1 MNAAVDLGLV
11 AALVTAILFAA
22 LALHLGRLIAGAGG
36 KWDPGAKWLLVA
48 TGLSAAWATA
58 EALFLGLGLR
68 SLAHA
73 AVAMD
78 LVRYA
83 AWFGFLLA
91 LLRPDPASGE
101 RSGRPWLAQVAGLLL
116 VLAGIAR
123 LALLI
128 QPSHAATWRPILLG
142 SSLGMAAFGLLLVEQ
157 LFRNQSQDGR
167 WNAKLACTGL
177 GIGFLFDLY
186 LHAEAAMFGR
196 YDPGMLQARPFVHA
210 MAVPL
215 LFISSKRHRTWIQN
229 MRVSQAAVFY
239 SASLLLVGGYLLFVA
254 AAGYYVRY
262 AGGSWGGAL
271 QVTLLS
277 GAALVLVLILLS
289 GTLRSR
295 LRVFVGKHFFR
306 YRYDH
311 RQEWLRFTARL
322 SGSDSPQE
330 ISLCAIQG
338 LADLVESPGGSLWS
352 RGLDDDRFVESARW
366 NVPAHSESIP
376 ASHSFSAFILERDWV
391 IDLKEFR
398 NHPSKYSSLTIPL
411 WLVTDPAAWLVI
423 PLPVGEELF
432 GFVVL
437 TQPRAPVDLNWEV
450 RDLVK
455 TAARQAAAFL
465 AHVHATAA
473 LLESRKLDDFNRMS
487 AFVVHDLKN
496 IVTQLSLMLKNAE
509 RHSDN
514 PEFQQDMMLT
524 VRNSVEKMRQLILQ
538 LREGQPAA
546 QGAVGVNLSEVL
558 HRLQQ
563 SVRAGQRNIEL
574 EIVERPVCRGE
585 EARVERVIGHVI
597 QNSLD
602 ATPVT
607 GRVRVRLLRVAGRAV
622 VEVIDNGVG
631 MTQEFIRTRL
641 YRPFNTTKAAG
652 MGIGAYES
660 YRYLNELGGSIVA
673 ESELGQGTTVVMQ
686 FPLMET
692 MARSDRAGPERAGAS
707 VAESEDFRS
716 P

>member
-1 MNAAVDLGLV
+1 V
-11 AALVTAILFAA
+11 
-22 LALHLGRLIAGAGG
+22 
-36 KWDPGAKWLLVA
+36 
-48 TGLSAAWATA
+48 
-58 EALFLGLGLR
+58 
-68 SLAHA
+68 
-73 AVAMD
+73 
-78 LVRYA
+78 
-83 AWFGFLLA
+83 
-91 LLRPDPASGE
+91 
-101 RSGRPWLAQVAGLLL
+101 
-116 VLAGIAR
+116 
-123 LALLI
+123 
-128 QPSHAATWRPILLG
+128 
-142 SSLGMAAFGLLLVEQ
+142 
-157 LFRNQSQDGR
+157 
-167 WNAKLACTGL
+167 
-177 GIGFLFDLY
+177 
-186 LHAEAAMFGR
+186 
-196 YDPGMLQARPFVHA
+196 
-210 MAVPL
+210 
-215 LFISSKRHRTWIQN
+215 
-229 MRVSQAAVFY
+229 
-239 SASLLLVGGYLLFVA
+239 
-254 AAGYYVRY
+254 
-262 AGGSWGGAL
+262 
-271 QVTLLS
+271 
-277 GAALVLVLILLS
+277 
-289 GTLRSR
+289 
-295 LRVFVGKHFFR
+295 
-306 YRYDH
+306 
-311 RQEWLRFTARL
+311 
-322 SGSDSPQE
+322 
-330 ISLCAIQG
+330 
-338 LADLVESPGGSLWS
+338 
-352 RGLDDDRFVESARW
+352 
-366 NVPAHSESIP
+366 
-376 ASHSFSAFILERDWV
+376 
-391 IDLKEFR
+391 
-398 NHPSKYSSLTIPL
+398 
-411 WLVTDPAAWLVI
+411 
-423 PLPVGEELF
+423 
-432 GFVVL
+432 
-437 TQPRAPVDLNWEV
+437 
-450 RDLVK
+450 
-455 TAARQAAAFL
+455 
-465 AHVHATAA
+465 
-473 LLESRKLDDFNRMS
+473 LESRKLDDFNRMS

-692 MARSDRAGPERAGAS
+692 MARSERAGPERAGAS